1 MTNPSKAKGTA
12 WESAIVA
19 YLTDLGWQHIERR
32 TLAGSNDRGDI
43 AGIPGIVIEA
53 KSVKSITLGAFVDEA
68 KREASNDTHA
78 TSRKDNSLGVAWIK
92 RRGHSSPARGYVV
105 MDGDTFACLLDEAG
119 YGPNRE
125 SEGVA

>member
-1 MTNPSKAKGTA
+1 MVNRSKAKGTS

-19 YLTDLGWQHIERR
+19 YLTELGWPHIERR

-68 KREASNDTHA
+68 KREASNDTA
-78 TSRKDNSLGVAWIK
+78 VAKRKDNSLGVAWIK
-92 RRGHSSPARGYVV
+92 RRGHTSPAKGYVV

-125 SEGVA
+125 AEGAA